1 MGPRMREAP
10 RKSAA
15 ASITSI
21 TTTTTTIVVVVIS
34 QETVRCFRANYND
47 YHCHYYY

>member
-1 MGPRMREAP
+1 MREAP
-10 RKSAA
+10 SKSAA

-21 TTTTTTIVVVVIS
+21 TAINTTIVVVVIS
-34 QETVRCFRANYND
+34 QETEGCFRANYDD